1 MLSYVEYY
9 EPDYFLLENVYG
21 IVNHKMTD
29 RRQDNPGQIKLAMV
43 KLIMR
48 TLIALGY
55 VTGQLLFQ
63 VFDGC

>member
-21 IVNHKMTD
+21 IINHKMTD
-29 RRQDNPGQIKLAMV
+29 KRKEDGGQMKLAMV

-55 VTGQLLFQ
+55 VIYS
-63 VFDGC
+63 CHK